1 MKFCFRLGILLP
13 SFTVH
18 PLKCKKTMV
27 HKESAE
33 VLSGGIKGGGQ
44 NALFRER
51 LGLCRWLGK
60 LPSQNLWSL
69 KCHLKLNFMRVT

>member
-1 MKFCFRLGILLP
+1 
-13 SFTVH
+13 
-18 PLKCKKTMV
+18 MV